1 MNLHQ
6 KKAFLTDH
14 FAFENL
20 SAADVHF
27 LAKNAQTRIMNAG
40 ETVFFRE
47 DDPSTGVIAIVSGS
61 VQIQI
66 NSEEGKELLLDTMG
80 ANEMF
85 GEIGAIDGGERSAD
99 AVAIERTELL
109 TIGRRFF
116 LDVLDRN
123 PRFCRSLM
131 ELLCSRIRA
140 TNVQVEDLAFL
151 DLRTRLAKKLVALA
165 ETQNDAAAG
174 TRDIVLRL
182 SQMEVGAMMGTT
194 REAINKHFNIWAKD
208 GLISLGRNEI
218 VIHDLGDLCRVFD
231 T

>member
-1 MNLHQ
+1 MNRKQ
-6 KKAFLTDH
+6 KKVFLTDH

-20 SAADVHF
+20 SAADVDF
-27 LAKNAQTRIMNAG
+27 LADNAQTRIMNEG

-47 DDPSTGVIAIVSGS
+47 DDPSTGVIAIVSGG

-85 GEIGAIDGGERSAD
+85 GEIGAIDGGERTAD

-109 TIGRRFF
+109 TIGRQFF
-116 LDVLDRN
+116 LDVLERN
-123 PRFCRSLM
+123 PGFCRSLM

-140 TNVQVEDLAFL
+140 TNVQVEDMAFL
-151 DLRTRLAKKLVALA
+151 DLKTRLAKKLVALA
-165 ETQNDAAAG
+165 ETQNDTAG
-174 TRDIVLRL
+174 TRDFVLRL
-182 SQMEVGAMMGTT
+182 SQREIGALMGTT

-218 VIHDLGDLCRVFD
+218 VIHDLGDLRRVFE